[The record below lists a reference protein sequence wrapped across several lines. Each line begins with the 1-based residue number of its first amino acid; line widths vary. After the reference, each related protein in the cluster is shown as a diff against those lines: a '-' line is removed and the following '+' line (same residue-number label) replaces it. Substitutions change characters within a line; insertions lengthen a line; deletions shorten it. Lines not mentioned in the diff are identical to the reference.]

1 MKSTSCWSV
10 LNILLAILILFSS
23 PRFCFARDNIT
34 VKTRLADG
42 ETLVSAGNR
51 FELEFFGPSTTSSVK
66 RCGDMMD
73 ADFLLISWSREEDP
87 SLGNFTFKQDPE
99 GQLVVMEKSTI
110 HWRSSRLDSNQIIKS
125 DELPSTVVKFFNFNQ
140 SETRFY

>member
-66 RCGDMMD
+66 RYGTLKLTDEKGN
-73 ADFLLISWSREEDP
+73 LYWSVDCLGLNAR
-87 SLGNFTFKQDPE
+87 SL
-99 GQLVVMEKSTI
+99 
-110 HWRSSRLDSNQIIKS
+110 WRSLVMTRQLDS
-125 DELPSTVVKFFNFNQ
+125 TG
-140 SETRFY
+140 